1 MRAERWVS
9 EAAFFDR
16 LAEARLRGVTPMD
29 PEVLQRYA
37 GRLRPWFHKEFRFAS
52 LGDLRGR
59 HVLDVGCGDGTNA
72 ILLASR
78 GAKVTGI
85 DISPNS
91 IRLAEERARLAG
103 LESRVRLLCSPLE
116 VADFPEDSFDVI
128 WGDGIL
134 HHLIPELELT
144 LDKLVRWARP
154 GAQAIFSEPLSLSP
168 LLRQLRA
175 RIPIHEGAT
184 PDERPL
190 HAPELEL
197 VLRRLPGARLRHFAL
212 LSWFNRFILRGGTY
226 EKASGLRRAAVDALH
241 AADYALLALP
251 KLRELGG
258 MVVIS
263 ATIREAGSAGVDRK
277 LPLPRARACGTLR
290 ALSDSSSPSSS
301 GRSSASPPW
310 CSSWEHWWCGPSR
323 SRLTGTGSSSTCTRA
338 SGPSSTCT

>member
-16 LAEARLRGVTPMD
+16 LAEAQLRGVQPMD
-29 PEVLQRYA
+29 PQVLQRYA
-37 GRLRPWFHKEFRFAS
+37 GRLRPWFHKEFRFEC

-78 GAKVTGI
+78 GARVTGI

-91 IRLAEERARLAG
+91 IRLATHRARLAG
-103 LESRVRLLCSPLE
+103 VEDRVRLLCSPLE
-116 VADFPEDSFDVI
+116 VADFPEDSFDAI

-134 HHLIPELELT
+134 HHLIPELEGVM
-144 LDKLVRWARP
+144 DRLVRWARP

-168 LLRQLRA
+168 TLRRLRA

-190 HAPELEL
+190 QTAELEL
-197 VLRRLPGARLRHFAL
+197 ILRRLPGARLRHFAL
-212 LSWFNRFILRGGTY
+212 LSWFNRFILRGSTY
-226 EKASGLRRAAVDALH
+226 ERTTPARRLAVEALH
-241 AADYALLALP
+241 AVDYAVLGLP
-251 KLRELGG
+251 GIQKLGG

-263 ATIREAGSAGVDRK
+263 ATISKPTREG
-277 LPLPRARACGTLR
+277 
-290 ALSDSSSPSSS
+290 
-301 GRSSASPPW
+301 
-310 CSSWEHWWCGPSR
+310 
-323 SRLTGTGSSSTCTRA
+323 
-338 SGPSSTCT
+338 